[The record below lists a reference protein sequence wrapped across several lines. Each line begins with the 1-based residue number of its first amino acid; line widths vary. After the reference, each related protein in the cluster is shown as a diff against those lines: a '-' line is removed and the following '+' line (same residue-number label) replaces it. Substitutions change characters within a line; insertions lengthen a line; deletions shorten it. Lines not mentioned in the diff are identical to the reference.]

1 MSLTVTPSFTPVAPI
16 PGETFVKLRV
26 RFESSG
32 NVQDQ
37 FFTPAQLV
45 ALAQPDPDNA
55 GKYLLPVTFATVPVG
70 PYTVK
75 VQAINATNAP
85 YGPIGSGSGVVGL
98 ADGVWIPSPG
108 AVA

>member
-1 MSLTVTPSFTPVAPI
+1 MALSINVPFTPVAPI
-16 PGETFVKLRV
+16 VGETFSKLRV
-26 RFESSG
+26 RLDSSG

-37 FFTPAQLV
+37 FFTQAQLV
-45 ALAQPDPDNA
+45 ALAQPNPDVA
-55 GKYLLPVTFATVPVG
+55 GGYLLPVTFATVPVG

-75 VQAINATNAP
+75 VQAINVTNSA
-85 YGPIGSGSGVVGL
+85 YGPIGSGAGVVGL